1 MSEDEYAT
9 AEEAIVGAM
18 LEVGYPADT
27 ACSTLD
33 QVKAA
38 AWAEGYTWGVDDER
52 IAAGW
57 GYPAQPNRVNPY
69 RKDARR

>member
-1 MSEDEYAT
+1 MSEDDYAM
-9 AEEAIVGAM
+9 AEEAIIGAM

-27 ACSTLD
+27 ARAMLG
-33 QVKAA
+33 QAKAA
-38 AWAEGYTWGVDDER
+38 AWAEGYSMGVHDER

-57 GYPAQPNRVNPY
+57 DYPAQPNRVNPY